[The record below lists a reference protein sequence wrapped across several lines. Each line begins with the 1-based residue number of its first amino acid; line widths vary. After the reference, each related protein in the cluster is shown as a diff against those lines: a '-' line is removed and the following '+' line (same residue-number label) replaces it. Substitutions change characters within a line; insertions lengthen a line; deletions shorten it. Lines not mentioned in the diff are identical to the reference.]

1 MPEWFALSQAAN
13 HRQGKPGVTMNRILI
28 VDDEDNI
35 VNALRRLLLSTPC
48 SYGGKDY
55 PLQVETFVSPL
66 AALERAGHQ
75 AFDLVLSDYRMPG
88 MDGVE
93 FLKQFRGVQPD
104 AARLILSGYADLNAL
119 VGAIN
124 EAQIFR
130 FLSKPWSDFELVSAI
145 AQALS
150 YRNLILENQRLAD
163 EMRVQRGKL
172 GKLELEMKRLEAMEP
187 GITKVNWGPDGSV
200 ILDEEFRD
208 LD

>member
-1 MPEWFALSQAAN
+1 
-13 HRQGKPGVTMNRILI
+13 MNRIMI
-28 VDDEDNI
+28 VDDEQSI
-35 VNALRRLLLSTPC
+35 INALRRLLLATPC
-48 SYGGKDY
+48 SYGGVIY
-55 PLQVETFVSPL
+55 PLQVESFVSPV
-66 AALERAGHQ
+66 AALERARHHT
-75 AFDLVLSDYRMPG
+75 FDLVISDYRMPE

-93 FLKQFRGVQPD
+93 FLKQLRDTQPD

-124 EAQIFR
+124 EARIFR
-130 FLSKPWSDFELVSAI
+130 FLSKPWSDYELVAAV
-145 AQALS
+145 AQALG
-150 YRNLILENQRLAD
+150 YRNLLMENQRLAD

-172 GKLELEMKRLEAMEP
+172 SKLELEMKRLEALEP